1 MISVKIL
8 GTIDLITAILFW
20 VFMVFDVTGLSQ
32 IITFLGIFLLVK
44 GIVFAT
50 TADIASVLDIISAL
64 IIIVGSAFN
73 MHIILVIIVA
83 IYLAQKGLFSW
94 FN

>member
-1 MISVKIL
+1 MISIKIL

-20 VFMVFDVTGLSQ
+20 VFAVFNLVGLTQ

-50 TADIASVLDIISAL
+50 TADIASALDIISAL
-64 IIIVGSAFN
+64 IIITASSFN
-73 MHIILVIIVA
+73 VHILFVIVVA

>member
-1 MISVKIL
+1 MISMKIL
-8 GTIDLITAILFW
+8 GTIDLLTAILFW
-20 VFMVFDVTGLSQ
+20 IFMVFDITGLTQ
-32 IITFLGIFLLVK
+32 IITFLGIFILVK

-50 TADIASVLDIISAL
+50 TADMASVLDIISAL
-64 IIIVGSAFN
+64 IIITGSAFN
-73 MHIILVIIVA
+73 MHIIIVIIVA

>member
-1 MISVKIL
+1 MISIKIL

-20 VFMVFDVTGLSQ
+20 IFMVFDLTGLTQ
-32 IITFLGIFLLVK
+32 IITFLGIFILVK

-50 TADIASVLDIISAL
+50 TADIASALDIISGL
-64 IIIVGSAFN
+64 VIITASSFN
-73 MHIILVIIVA
+73 VHILLVIIVA
-83 IYLAQKGLFSW
+83 IYLGQKGLFSW

>member
-1 MISVKIL
+1 MISMKIL

-20 VFMVFDVTGLSQ
+20 SFMVLDITGLSQ

-64 IIIVGSAFN
+64 IIIVGSSFN

>member
-1 MISVKIL
+1 MKIL
-8 GTIDLITAILFW
+8 GTIDLLTAILFW
-20 VFMVFDVTGLSQ
+20 IFMVFDITGLTQ
-32 IITFLGIFLLVK
+32 IITFLGIFILVK

-50 TADIASVLDIISAL
+50 TADMASVLDIISAL
-64 IIIVGSAFN
+64 IIITGSAFN
-73 MHIILVIIVA
+73 MHIIIVIIVA

>member
-1 MISVKIL
+1 MISIKIL

-20 VFMVFDVTGLSQ
+20 VFVVFDITGLTQ
-32 IITFLGIFLLVK
+32 IVTFLGIFLLVK

-50 TADIASVLDIISAL
+50 TADIASALDIISAL
-64 IIIVGSAFN
+64 IIIIASAFN
-73 MHIILVIIVA
+73 VHILFVIIVA

>member
-8 GTIDLITAILFW
+8 GAIDLITAILFW
-20 VFMVFDVTGLSQ
+20 VFMVFDLIGLSQ
-32 IITFLGIFLLVK
+32 TITFLGIFLLIK

-50 TADIASVLDIISAL
+50 TLDVASVLDIISAI
-64 IIIVGSAFN
+64 IIIVASAFN
-73 MHIILVIIVA
+73 VHIILVIIVA